1 MTVEVR
7 DGKIYLGLT
16 EENIRNMCRDMPDFK
31 ERFLKEMPNGLQIEE
46 KQYKEPN
53 YNYGGKTNDLLSY
66 VGMGKTR
73 KEIISFYHNE
83 HLLNNCVQHGYLYR
97 QKSSYYIVSDL
108 GYKKLKEFRLM
119 DRKSACAMI
128 VKCIRGYDGRVS
140 SPEIAEIIGMGK
152 NRCRDCLVDIRKYID
167 DGILI
172 GYKYK
177 NLYECGVK
185 SFFVYWYEG

>member
-1 MTVEVR
+1 MSVEVR

-31 ERFLKEMPNGLQIEE
+31 ERFWAELPKELRIDE
-46 KQYKEPN
+46 KKCRSPS
-53 YNYGGKTNDLLSY
+53 YNYGEKTNALLLY
-66 VGMGKTR
+66 VGTGKTR
-73 KEIISFYHNE
+73 KEIIDFCHNE

-108 GYKKLKEFRLM
+108 GYRKLNVFRLM

-128 VKCIRGYDGRVS
+128 VKAIRGHDDWVS
-140 SPEIAEIIGMGK
+140 SPEIAEEIGIGK
-152 NRCRDCLVDIRKYID
+152 NRCRDCLVDIRRYID
-167 DGILI
+167 EGILV

-185 SFFVYWYEG
+185 SFFVYIYEG